1 MNVDQ
6 SLGINT
12 PLKFKGINKAGFSW
26 PLIIGLFA
34 FFYALLNQNSQF
46 LDDPDSFMHIAA
58 GNWMMA
64 HQLVPSFDPF
74 SFNTEGKV
82 WIAHEWLAQV
92 IWALVYNWGGFGGV
106 KIFTA
111 FLFAL
116 TLGLQLRYF
125 LRYLPPIYGLLFSFL
140 CYLSLLTHLLA
151 RPHLL
156 TWPIIIIWF
165 TTLITASANRSK
177 PSFALL
183 PLMVLWANLH
193 GSFLLGLVLIPFIA
207 IDAVIY
213 CDKEDRVKN
222 LLLWGLFFLLSV
234 LASLITPYG
243 LDGWKFGVDLMSSPY
258 LTGIT
263 EWAPAFGSN
272 LIVIELWVMAFL
284 VIGYCGNVRLSIGG
298 IVILLALFHEAI
310 AHVRYISIFGLLAP
324 ILMAQPYAKGNP
336 GKLLAGNVIDQF
348 FIALSAPA
356 KKVTMIFTLI
366 VFGLLAVIYQA
377 SNPIVLNPKIAPI
390 EALKKVQ
397 ELGITGNVFNS
408 YEFGGFLI
416 FKGIPSF
423 IDGRADLHGTPE
435 NNDYYKVTDSVDST
449 QITSVLDTHAIQWA
463 LMRPIDKF
471 AMYFEFHPSW
481 KQVFKDET
489 SVIYVRQP
497 S

>member
-1 MNVDQ
+1 
-6 SLGINT
+6 
-12 PLKFKGINKAGFSW
+12 
-26 PLIIGLFA
+26 
-34 FFYALLNQNSQF
+34 
-46 LDDPDSFMHIAA
+46 
-58 GNWMMA
+58 
-64 HQLVPSFDPF
+64 
-74 SFNTEGKV
+74 
-82 WIAHEWLAQV
+82 
-92 IWALVYNWGGFGGV
+92 
-106 KIFTA
+106 
-111 FLFAL
+111 
-116 TLGLQLRYF
+116 
-125 LRYLPPIYGLLFSFL
+125 
-140 CYLSLLTHLLA
+140 
-151 RPHLL
+151 
-156 TWPIIIIWF
+156 
-165 TTLITASANRSK
+165 
-177 PSFALL
+177 
-183 PLMVLWANLH
+183 
-193 GSFLLGLVLIPFIA
+193 
-207 IDAVIY
+207 
-213 CDKEDRVKN
+213 
-222 LLLWGLFFLLSV
+222 V

-258 LTGIT
+258 LSGIT

-272 LIVIELWVMAFL
+272 LIVIELWVMTFL

-298 IVILLALFHEAI
+298 IVILLALLHEGI

-336 GKLLAGNVIDQF
+336 GKLLAGNSIDQF

-390 EALKKVQ
+390 EALKKAQ
-397 ELGITGNVFNS
+397 ELGLTGNVFNS

-435 NNDYYKVTDSVDST
+435 NNDYYKVTDSVDSAEVT
-449 QITSVLDTHAIQWA
+449 KVLDAHDIQWA

-489 SVIYVRQP
+489 SVMYVRKP